1 MIVSFL
7 KSTLNFLG
15 ITGNEKNTLDQDLHT
30 TNGDFEIL
38 PAAHRDERNGGGN
51 ATSEARDDNLYPD
64 LGFTD
69 DLREKEPDLRVYIDS
84 LSAKKVR
91 FASAN
96 GRM

>member
-15 ITGNEKNTLDQDLHT
+15 FTANEKNTLDKELHT

-38 PAAHRDERNGGGN
+38 PAAHRDERNRGDN
-51 ATSEARDDNLYPD
+51 ATSEAHDNNLYPD

-69 DLREKEPDLRVYIDS
+69 ELREKEPDLRVYIDS
-84 LSAKKVR
+84 LSAKKVHFR
-91 FASAN
+91 T
-96 GRM
+96 